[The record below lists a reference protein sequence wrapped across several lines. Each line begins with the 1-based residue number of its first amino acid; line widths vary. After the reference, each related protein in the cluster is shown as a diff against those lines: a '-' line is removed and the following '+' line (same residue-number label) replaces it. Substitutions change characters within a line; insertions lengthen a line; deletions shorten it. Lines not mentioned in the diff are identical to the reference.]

1 MCVCME
7 CVVYASQTWCLTAE
21 GIQRIEAMEMWIR
34 KIIEKINRTDCISN
48 KEVLQ
53 KVDEKRQLVN
63 LIRERQ
69 ARWIGHVM
77 RGDP

>member
-1 MCVCME
+1 
-7 CVVYASQTWCLTAE
+7 
-21 GIQRIEAMEMWIR
+21 MWIR

-77 RGDP
+77 RGDPWRKNKIKAADNLTLNNFHAPS